1 MPQTLRSQAQPLQSL
16 SYSSNSNYNFLA
28 VISDTNGISSAQR
41 ELKSQQIKLQT
52 QIDVLHQVSN

>member
-1 MPQTLRSQAQPLQSL
+1 VPQTLRSQAQPLQSL